1 MNPKISDFG
10 MARIVEENH
19 NLEYTKKIVGTYG
32 YIAPEYALHGI
43 FSFKSDMYSYGVLT
57 LEIVGGKTNTSFYNP
72 ESSENLLSY
81 VGLEIL
87 TERRPLEIM
96 DPTLRDSYVS
106 DEVIRCIQIGLL
118 CVQQNPKSRPTMAR
132 IVPMLSSS
140 AITLPAPQQPAF
152 FLGTKTRGSTSGEEM
167 GLDQST
173 RKFQCS
179 TNDVSITE
187 FYPR

>member
-1 MNPKISDFG
+1 MGRRMRKRK
-10 MARIVEENH
+10 A
-19 NLEYTKKIVGTYG
+19 
-32 YIAPEYALHGI
+32 
-43 FSFKSDMYSYGVLT
+43 SDMRKKGT
-57 LEIVGGKTNTSFYNP
+57 DVGIIT
-72 ESSENLLSY
+72 
-81 VGLEIL
+81 GLEVL
-87 TERRPLEIM
+87 DRLEIM

-132 IVPMLSSS
+132 IIPMLSSS

-152 FLGTKTRGSTSGEEM
+152 IFGTKTRGSTSGVEM
-167 GLDQST
+167 GWVQST
-173 RKFQCS
+173 RGFQCS